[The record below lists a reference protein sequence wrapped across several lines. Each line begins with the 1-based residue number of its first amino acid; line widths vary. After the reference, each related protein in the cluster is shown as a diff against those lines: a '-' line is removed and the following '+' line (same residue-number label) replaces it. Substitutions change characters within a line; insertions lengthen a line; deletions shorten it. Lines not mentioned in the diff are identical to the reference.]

1 MKTIIIPTDFS
12 VIADNAM
19 RFAVDMAKQIHASVL
34 LLHVYQLPVAISEV
48 PVVVASADELE
59 EASEKKLAVL
69 KDEIER
75 STAYKI
81 KVHTQS
87 KMGNVVDVIEDVS
100 HVIQPFAIVM
110 GTEGVGKMERLLFG
124 STTISTMRHLDVPVL
139 IIPPGVGFRPV
150 KKIGLACDLKEV
162 MSSVP
167 EKEIRT
173 VVKEF
178 NAELHVLNVDR
189 ESKVLSAE
197 TYEQSELLRNMIAD
211 MNPQYHFIDKEDI
224 EEGLNEFAD
233 NNGIDFLIVVPRKH
247 KLLEGL
253 FRKHHSDELAFHAH
267 VPVMAIHE

>member
-12 VIADNAM
+12 AIADNAM
-19 RFAVDMAKQIHASVL
+19 HFAVDMAKQIHASVL

-48 PVVVASADELE
+48 PVVVASAEELE

-75 STAYKI
+75 ATAYKI
-81 KVHTQS
+81 KVNTQS

-100 HVIQPFAIVM
+100 HVVQPFAIVM

-139 IIPPGVGFRPV
+139 IIPPGASFRPV

-178 NAELHVLNVDR
+178 NAELHVLNVDHENKGR
-189 ESKVLSAE
+189 SAE
-197 TYEQSELLRNMIAD
+197 TYEQSVELRNMIAD
-211 MNPQYHFIDKEDI
+211 LNPQYHFIDNENIED
-224 EEGLNEFAD
+224 GLNEFAD
-233 NNGIDFLIVVPRKH
+233 NNGIDFLMVVPKKH

-253 FRKHHSDELAFHAH
+253 FRKHHSSELAFHAH